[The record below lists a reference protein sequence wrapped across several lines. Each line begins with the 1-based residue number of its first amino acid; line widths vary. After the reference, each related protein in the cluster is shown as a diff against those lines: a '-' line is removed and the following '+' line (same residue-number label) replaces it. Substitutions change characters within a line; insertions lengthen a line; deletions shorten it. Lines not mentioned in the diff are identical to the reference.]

1 MNGDRGSVVE
11 GADNSG
17 LIVMKTVNSHRGRV
31 QCGDTWGV
39 TEQNW
44 GGGGVRDHSSSHDL
58 CGCSQG
64 RRGEHRQGSHQETGL

>member
-17 LIVMKTVNSHRGRV
+17 LIVMKTVNSHRVGV